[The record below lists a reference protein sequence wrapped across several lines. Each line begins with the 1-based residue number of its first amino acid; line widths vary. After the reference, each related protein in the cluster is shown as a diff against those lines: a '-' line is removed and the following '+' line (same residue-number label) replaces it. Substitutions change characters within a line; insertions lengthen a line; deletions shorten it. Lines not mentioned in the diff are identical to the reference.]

1 MGTWRLGTRGASVSQ
16 TKTDTPFL
24 HALPQGSIRDSS
36 PLSHDTV
43 KLLFRLHSCEPQR
56 PVPSPQAR
64 PLRPSQS
71 PRGLMWTGTYW
82 IRDEKSRS

>member
-43 KLLFRLHSCEPQR
+43 KLPSGCT
-56 PVPSPQAR
+56 PVSPNAR
-64 PLRPSQS
+64 S
-71 PRGLMWTGTYW
+71 PHRKRGP
-82 IRDEKSRS
+82 